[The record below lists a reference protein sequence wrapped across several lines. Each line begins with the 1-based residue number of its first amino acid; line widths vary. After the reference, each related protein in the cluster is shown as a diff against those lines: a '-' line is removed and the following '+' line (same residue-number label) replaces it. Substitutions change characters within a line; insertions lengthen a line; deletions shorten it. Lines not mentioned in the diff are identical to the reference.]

1 MYRIELDNCC
11 CEPCIK
17 MEFTF
22 DPGVFAEVI
31 CLATGGFR
39 SVKVT
44 DAETGE
50 LLYDR
55 YVCSQHFEIDQSYL
69 NVANCIKD
77 LLCYA
82 KYPRGF

>member
-1 MYRIELDNCC
+1 MYRIELDNGC
-11 CEPCIK
+11 CEPSIK

-22 DPGVFAEVI
+22 EPGVFAEVI

-44 DAETGE
+44 DTETGE

-55 YVCSQHFEIDQSYL
+55 YVCSQHFEIDKSYL
-69 NVANCIKD
+69 SVANCIKD
-77 LLCYA
+77 LLLYA

>member
-1 MYRIELDNCC
+1 MYRIELNNCC
-11 CEPCIK
+11 CEHSIK

-22 DPGVFAEVI
+22 EPGVFAEVI

-55 YVCSQHFEIDQSYL
+55 YVCSQHFEIDQSYQYL
-69 NVANCIKD
+69 TNCIKD
-77 LLCYA
+77 LLLYA
-82 KYPRGF
+82 KCPKGF